1 MRLFYRTAFIALV
14 LSLTAGLCDLR
25 SARAQTPDI
34 APEVAKNTGVS
45 TGEKPSVKD
54 EEKVEKVEKPEK
66 IVKPVEVENVNVLH
80 RVGVQT
86 SDTLPLTL
94 NEAIRRALENNN
106 SIEVAR
112 DDVRFQETQLRS
124 QLGIYDP
131 VFTFSPNLTRNSTTG
146 SRATNDF
153 RVNSEVTGLVR
164 RGGGNY
170 RVFFDNVR
178 TENSFSQ
185 QQLSSGNTSTG
196 GALFSSGLGVAY
208 TQPLLR
214 DFRIDNT
221 RRQIRI
227 QRRFLQQTD
236 ADFRRQTIDVIAQ
249 VQRGYWDLVFALRDQ
264 QNRVANLNLA
274 RENLRQVEAKIEAG
288 TSAPLERAEVATEL
302 ANREG
307 EVLLA
312 TQQVTVAENTLKTL
326 LLRDIS
332 APEWNLS
339 LVPTDRPVYSDEAIR
354 LDDAVK
360 DAVENRPELQR
371 LKLAREINA
380 INIEF
385 FKNQTKPQVDL
396 NTQFSLN
403 GFSQGGTFSSET
415 QFVPLISGN
424 PQTNALAFL
433 LSQIRRFHGGL
444 PTDSEIPLVPI
455 APTPSFL
462 TGGFDRSFRN
472 LFRSDAPNYTVGV
485 TISFPLRNRTARANL
500 AGARVQEEQISAQTR
515 AQEQTIMADVRNA
528 VQAVETARQRV
539 LVARRARE
547 NAEKQLEGERVKY
560 ELGSS
565 STFLLFQRENALANA
580 RNAEIR
586 AETDFNKALADLQR
600 ATSTTFRANNIE
612 VNSPVEEK

>member
-1 MRLFYRTAFIALV
+1 MKLFYRTAFFALA
-14 LSLTAGLCDLR
+14 LSLSTGLCDLR
-25 SARAQTPDI
+25 SVQAQTPATVPQI
-34 APEVAKNTGVS
+34 AKNS
-45 TGEKPSVKD
+45 IEPSV
-54 EEKVEKVEKPEK
+54 EKSSEKPEEK
-66 IVKPVEVENVNVLH
+66 IEKPVESNNVNILH

-86 SDTLPLTL
+86 SATLPLTL

-106 SIEVAR
+106 AIEVAR

-131 VFTFSPNLTRNSTTG
+131 VFTVSPTLTRNSTTG

-153 RVNSEVTGLVR
+153 RLNSDVSGLVR

-185 QQLSSGNTSTG
+185 QQLSSGNTATG
-196 GALFSSGLGVAY
+196 GALYSSGIGVGY

-221 RRQIRI
+221 RRQIKI

-288 TSAPLERAEVATEL
+288 SSAPLERAEVATEL

-307 EVLLA
+307 EVLQS
-312 TQQVTVAENTLKTL
+312 TQQVTVAENNLKTL
-326 LLRDIS
+326 LLRDIA
-332 APEWNLS
+332 APEWNSS
-339 LVPTDRPVYSDEAIR
+339 LVPTDRPVYSDETIA
-354 LDDAVK
+354 LDDAIK

-371 LKLAREINA
+371 LKLAREINS
-380 INIEF
+380 INIDY
-385 FKNQTKPQVDL
+385 FKNQTKPQLDL
-396 NTQFSLN
+396 NTTFSLN
-403 GFSQGGTFSSET
+403 GFSQGIQNNSEFT
-415 QFVPLISGN
+415 VPQFTGNDEILRLKLNTLLPPNMQIDNPLIVVPASPG
-424 PQTNALAFL
+424 FL
-433 LSQIRRFHGGL
+433 VGGFNR
-444 PTDSEIPLVPI
+444 
-455 APTPSFL
+455 SFL
-462 TGGFDRSFRN
+462 N

-500 AGARVQEEQISAQTR
+500 AGARVQEEQLSAQTR
-515 AQEQTIMADVRNA
+515 AQEQTIIADVRNA

-539 LVARRARE
+539 LVARRARA
-547 NAEKQLEGERVKY
+547 NAEIQLEGERKKY
-560 ELGSS
+560 EVGFS

-586 AETDFNKALADLQR
+586 AETDFNKSLADLQR

-612 VNSPVEEK
+612 VESPVNDK

>member
-1 MRLFYRTAFIALV
+1 MKLFYRTAFFALV
-14 LSLTAGLCDLR
+14 LSLSTSLCDLR
-25 SARAQTPDI
+25 SVQAQTPATVPQI
-34 APEVAKNTGVS
+34 AKNS
-45 TGEKPSVKD
+45 IDSS
-54 EEKVEKVEKPEK
+54 VEKSSEKPEEK
-66 IVKPVEVENVNVLH
+66 IEKPVESNNVNILH

-86 SDTLPLTL
+86 SATLPLTL

-106 SIEVAR
+106 AIEVAR

-131 VFTFSPNLTRNSTTG
+131 VFTVSPTLTRNSTTG

-153 RVNSEVTGLVR
+153 RLNSDVSGLVR

-185 QQLSSGNTSTG
+185 QQLSSGNTATG
-196 GALFSSGLGVAY
+196 GALYSSGIGVGY

-221 RRQIRI
+221 RRQIKI

-288 TSAPLERAEVATEL
+288 SSAPLERAEVATEL

-307 EVLLA
+307 EVLQS
-312 TQQVTVAENTLKTL
+312 TQQVTVAENNLKTL

-332 APEWNLS
+332 APEWNSS
-339 LVPTDRPVYSDEAIR
+339 LVPTDRPVYSDESIA
-354 LDDAVK
+354 LDDAIK

-371 LKLAREINA
+371 LKLAREINS
-380 INIEF
+380 INIDYF
-385 FKNQTKPQVDL
+385 RNQTKPQLDL
-396 NTQFSLN
+396 NTTFSLN
-403 GFSQGGTFSSET
+403 GFSQGIQNNSEFT
-415 QFVPLISGN
+415 VPQFTGNDEILRLKLNTLLPPNMQIDNPLIV
-424 PQTNALAFL
+424 
-433 LSQIRRFHGGL
+433 
-444 PTDSEIPLVPI
+444 VP
-455 APTPSFL
+455 ASPSFL
-462 TGGFDRSFRN
+462 VGGFNRSFLN

-500 AGARVQEEQISAQTR
+500 AGARVQEEQLSAQTR
-515 AQEQTIMADVRNA
+515 AQEQTIIADVRNA

-539 LVARRARE
+539 LVARRARA
-547 NAEKQLEGERVKY
+547 NAEIQLEGERKKY
-560 ELGSS
+560 EVGFS

-586 AETDFNKALADLQR
+586 AETDFNKSLADLQR

-612 VNSPVEEK
+612 VESPVNDK